1 MADSLK
7 GLDKL
12 ILEVLQESNIVQED
26 DKPEKGGIE
35 GDKQGEKTTSNLGLD
50 LGEIVSILSV
60 GTESKKVL
68 KSSEAAINTLKN
80 TFGFKPDF
88 GSAATF
94 AQSFSFFDLKSESVM
109 REKCSSF
116 GALLSKY
123 ALSAG
128 LISILDKF
136 NGQAAGFVNEAYIA
150 QILGGS
156 TVAVGDGGIE
166 DITIGEEGEPKI
178 GISLK
183 TKKVATLGGSLGYLM
198 ETLGV
203 SYYKSGRARTSRS
216 STVTQRGEGKI
227 FVNSAEPSISM
238 LYYLSFVKGT
248 GGSLKISV
256 YKITKD
262 DLDLSKAETI
272 TDDMGVVYYDING
285 VNDILSM
292 ATPVTKESHS
302 YDLSGDYTV
311 DGFNSALKENAA
323 EVFESLKALDAWYGE
338 LKKGLITYVSTLEKG
353 TFEDLQSHL
362 KLGSQFTFKAFD
374 LDSCE

>member
-12 ILEVLQESNIVQED
+12 ILEVLQESNLTEQEA
-26 DKPEKGGIE
+26 PEKGGVE
-35 GDKQGEKTTSNLGLD
+35 GSNQGDKTTSNLGLD
-50 LGEIVSILSV
+50 IAEIISILSV
-60 GTESKKVL
+60 GTESKKIL
-68 KSSEAAINTLKN
+68 KSSGAAIDTLKN

-88 GSAATF
+88 ASAAAF

-128 LISILDKF
+128 LVAILEKF

-156 TVAVGDGGIE
+156 TVAVGAGGIE
-166 DITIGEEGEPKI
+166 DIVVGDGGQSKV

-183 TKKVATLGGSLGYLM
+183 TKKIATLGGSLGFLL

-203 SYYKSGRARTSRS
+203 SYYKTGRVKTSRS
-216 STVTQRGEGKI
+216 STVTQKADGKV
-227 FVNSAEPSISM
+227 FVTSSEPDISM
-238 LYYLSFVKGT
+238 LYYLSFVKGD
-248 GGSLKISV
+248 GGSLKINV

-272 TDDMGVVYYDING
+272 TNDMGVVYYDITG

-292 ATPVTKESHS
+292 STPVTREYDS

-311 DGFNSALKENAA
+311 GGFNSALKENAG
-323 EVFESLKALDAWYGE
+323 EVFESLKALDAWYGQ
-338 LKKGLITYVSTLEKG
+338 LKEGLISYVSTLEKG
-353 TFEDLQSHL
+353 TFDDLQKHL
-362 KLGSQFTFKAFD
+362 SLGAGFTFKAFD